1 MYEDHFGFSERPFA
15 AAPQV
20 EHYFPSASAQ
30 AARERLLG
38 CVERAEGV
46 GMLVGPAGTGKTL
59 MCRLLADHF
68 RDRLQVALLP
78 SARLSSPR
86 ALLQSILYELGKPY
100 RGMDEG
106 ELRLSLIDYINTSRE
121 CSPGLLLL
129 VDEAH
134 RMPLRLMEEA
144 RLLTNLGTGG
154 RPSVR
159 LVLAGAGLLEERL
172 AGPKLESLNQRI
184 VARCYLE
191 AFNSDETLRYIHQ
204 RIEAAGGK
212 PEDIL
217 PEAACERVHQATDG
231 VPRLINQ
238 VCDHALLLACAAG
251 RYTLD
256 AALVEEAWADLQQL
270 PAPWTSESAE
280 SCAGGVVEFGTLEDP
295 ADQRATEAAA
305 HSGVLATGA
314 SGSPPEGSAAG
325 GEDFRSEFAGQGS
338 SLEIG
343 AADVPS
349 APPCDRAADPVE
361 RIERIEGLLA
371 EAEAGFQPAGSIGP
385 EVELVFDEPDR
396 PFREAFAEEEIVPER
411 WTPRLPTAEPRA
423 ESHVEPRV
431 ELHAEPRVELHAES
445 RVELHAESRAVQASG
460 SHSGSM
466 CATDSTGLEST
477 TEACGSG
484 QMSAQQSADTHT
496 ADTEPSPEG
505 EPAAVGLP
513 VAEALG
519 AEAADEPW
527 SSADAREPLSV
538 VAGLEGQSAAP
549 AQTSRVPGKTADA
562 APGNRRYGR
571 LFTRLRKAAS
581 G

>member
-20 EHYFPSASAQ
+20 EHYFPSESAQ
-30 AARERLLG
+30 AARARLIR

-46 GMLVGPAGTGKTL
+46 GLLVGPAGTGKTL
-59 MCRLLADHF
+59 MCRLLANHF

-86 ALLQSILYELGKPY
+86 ALLQSILYELGRPY
-100 RGMDEG
+100 RAMDEG
-106 ELRLSLIDYINTSRE
+106 ELRLGLIDYIITSRE
-121 CSPGLLLL
+121 CSSGLLLL

-159 LVLAGAGLLEERL
+159 LVLAGACVLEERL

-191 AFNSDETLRYIHQ
+191 AFNSDETLRYVHQ

-212 PEDIL
+212 PEDVL
-217 PEAACERVHQATDG
+217 PEAGCERVHQATDG

-270 PAPWTSESAE
+270 PAPWTGESSEP
-280 SCAGGVVEFGTLEDP
+280 CAGGVVEFGTLENLSDQP
-295 ADQRATEAAA
+295 ATDTAS
-305 HSGVLATGA
+305 HSGGPAA
-314 SGSPPEGSAAG
+314 SESGSSLEGARAG
-325 GEDFRSEFAGQGS
+325 DEDVQSDFAGQGS

-343 AADVPS
+343 ATDVLS
-349 APPCDRAADPVE
+349 GAPCDRAADPTE

-371 EAEAGFQPAGSIGP
+371 EAEADFQPAGSISP
-385 EVELVFDEPDR
+385 EVELTFDEPDR
-396 PFREAFAEEEIVPER
+396 PFREPFAEEEVVPER
-411 WTPRLPTAEPRA
+411 RIPRLPTGETRSAPRAEPRCEQRA
-423 ESHVEPRV
+423 ESG
-431 ELHAEPRVELHAES
+431 AEPR
-445 RVELHAESRAVQASG
+445 SG
-460 SHSGSM
+460 SPSEPMS
-466 CATDSTGLEST
+466 ATDSAGLEST
-477 TEACGSG
+477 TGACGSG
-484 QMSAQQSADTHT
+484 QTPAEHGAAERT
-496 ADTEPSPEG
+496 ADRGSLREG
-505 EPAAVGLP
+505 KPAGVMLAL
-513 VAEALG
+513 AEALNAEAGDEPWNSADAAERPG
-519 AEAADEPW
+519 AEAGA
-527 SSADAREPLSV
+527 
-538 VAGLEGQSAAP
+538 EGQLAASAL
-549 AQTSRVPGKTADA
+549 TSRAPGEAAGVPE
-562 APGNRRYGR
+562 GNRRYGR